1 VLDNGVTIP
10 GSFFD
15 FCHKISTGAGP
26 LRYATFNF
34 IQQVDPDSKS
44 PKKGKQN
51 PIEDQYHNLED
62 DIGSFSPQKHKHKSN
77 PLKIQMFNSL

>member
-1 VLDNGVTIP
+1 MLDNGVTIP

-15 FCHKISTGAGP
+15 FCHNISTGAGP

-34 IQQVDPDSKS
+34 IQEVDPDSKL

-51 PIEDQYHNLED
+51 PIKDQYCNLED
-62 DIGSFSPQKHKHKSN
+62 DKCSFFLLKSTN
-77 PLKIQMFNSL
+77 TNLIL